1 MNGGTTMDK
10 IEKRFIDSYA
20 QAQYEM
26 YGIKRSAT
34 KAALRTLK
42 KLDPKEYQK
51 KLDDFFDTIHPY

>member
-1 MNGGTTMDK
+1 MDK

-26 YGIKRSAT
+26 YGIKCSVT

-51 KLDDFFDTIHPY
+51 KLDEFFDTIHPY